1 MRASEEQRCVLMI
14 AGAAALAVAIL
25 TFCGWAAFVLSPH

>member
-1 MRASEEQRCVLMI
+1 MTAEEEKRYLWMI
-14 AGAAALAVAIL
+14 AAAGALAVAIL